1 MLQRRGLSCQD
12 LDAFHD
18 FSGVIVRNFI
28 VHGHQIHGVGFTP
41 LQLLRKHYLVS
52 ASDDGAV
59 KLWYVQGPVVRLVG
73 YLISPVE
80 HHSRIIDL
88 ATSQERYVVAMWM
101 DVVIVWDIPLD
112 IADGPE
118 LYCSCTYISSSYL
131 RTTQPVGKK
140 SSSLYVNQL
149 EKLLTIKNSPFAIV
163 QSSAIIFLVCIATGD
178 AAIIMEL
185 TASSTDAENNRIVW
199 ACLNESSTELAIA
212 WTANGLPFITI
223 LRTSNIKEVYTDNG
237 SFSLLPWKYISID
250 GQTLIRGEVCGMH
263 LMHFCIE
270 APQTE
275 WGLSTVLIFP
285 KYIQYAP
292 NDLLLVVS
300 FHNMS
305 CLLAYSTSEYR
316 GSFAKLDTGSFE
328 DANLA
333 SSGPDTSG
341 YRILPFP
348 MVRDLKPWC
357 LTLISVSVVSYCEAN
372 TSYWSCTSFFIS
384 PDSRYLAAQVK
395 CSNTKFSK
403 NYLVFFD
410 LALLYTYIS
419 AAPSLALL
427 EQQMVTDEAHDRA
440 NEFPLGADESF
451 IERKVSPTSRVIL
464 CGCGFGISIC
474 CLDLSNHPYFNCA
487 VPATSSSS
495 LPYVWVVSDT
505 MNLENT
511 GLRFLERTGEELPLT
526 ISPLDLFLFFL
537 SPDGTQN
544 VWNIRMPCSSQ
555 DNEGLVFSDICL
567 SSETGEL
574 FVSNVTGQIMSIG
587 IGATFPPSY
596 ISPQEQFL
604 FFELPGIFSARYG
617 TDPDESV
624 NSALTASSLLPTEQL
639 SSPTTQP
646 LMIKGAK
653 AILNVTGMKMF
664 HEELSTSISKI
675 LSEELAVECHFS
687 DDSCLL
693 FDSPNQLKQLI
704 SKLEA
709 KQAEGHFVVSVYCIG
724 RIDTIF
730 RYTLHNA
737 LITRLPNLDLRTL
750 TTDHMLKLSI
760 KAPKSMFTGLSVYDT
775 VRYLANYENPLAIC
789 SFYGTVYFIPA
800 SLEESRQ
807 RQSLPSYLE
816 ELARYYEKAQ
826 KHCYH
831 GFYESIIST
840 RSINEISYLD
850 LGIITPKCASLN
862 AMILCQ
868 PAAEFLLDRAS
879 SKFLLLENVTTLKDV
894 KQREKIELISD
905 LLNTSEPLF
914 ATDVSGFV
922 ASSNIELQ
930 TKQVKEIQDDNTDV
944 FDDMDNCIARIE
956 EAISSHVVPSVPRR
970 IRNPRR
976 HLINKSG
983 PGESEGSLL
992 SISSLGADE
1001 LAFESE
1007 SDVQEQEEESS
1018 ASISSSASES
1028 GAYERST
1035 KDNDSEESLEN
1046 PGRRKKKRIKDM
1058 QDTDSFV
1065 YSSSGSDSVAYSEE
1079 IETTEEFVLEKNT
1092 KKETVEQS
1100 RSEPPLK
1107 RYIEKVTSATALV
1120 KYTKVFLSLQYKTL
1134 IKRNIEFMKDFAS
1147 STPLVA
1153 GKANS
1158 YAIPQVGD
1166 AILVLPVHYRYSIQF
1181 IDSFFDKRITGS
1193 TITVLDRLIGPPPE
1207 AGFYGDAPE
1216 NPNNKP
1222 YLAII
1227 KDIYPQYWQIDKGR
1241 PPFVG
1246 MPLTLLT
1253 ILIKPVTSIDQ
1264 ITPLITPDYELLDKL
1279 LANERTKNTY
1289 NLQITKSHD
1298 LVILPL
1304 SHSLLLEPRN
1314 LIPEFPILPY
1324 WSGAYHLRTLSKVL
1338 GQWIKY
1344 IREGPCA
1351 SEQVA
1356 KCFKAS
1362 FPSLIF
1368 TSDFYGH
1375 HGLEYC
1381 DLLEDTLLAEC
1392 LSYPIK
1398 LSVLPPAA
1406 IQDIRK
1412 IKTISDSF
1420 PLEAYHR
1427 TVPFA
1432 PAPEHV
1438 LHPQL
1443 FALTSRGNVVLRA
1456 NTASKKASES
1466 KTSNKT
1472 KQNSSS
1478 SSASDTESDSSYESE
1493 DTRFQRKHGY
1503 IRKLVLS
1510 SVQHMSAFFNDTIKK
1525 TPYFYSPRSTPRLL
1539 MVQTA
1544 VRNGSP
1550 KRWGDHYIPHAF
1562 GLLYHLFLKATTR
1575 TDTLKIYSAEALFR
1589 EHVLD
1594 TFFPDAPSDNLTKR
1608 QLSKLE
1614 LEESKSYLVSVCYQ
1628 LYRDNTFASGL
1639 YYFTEDMQVPRD
1651 QAQEEIVKQA
1661 SVWDNIDAQ
1670 SATFSAETCARI
1682 FSSLEDLYIRDTNI
1696 LTYIPA
1702 SLFSLSLNASGIES
1716 SSSQSPVSPLY
1727 SSLVTELVP
1736 YALEANEITHTN
1748 LDFSFVSPQSTAVST
1763 ADSSCSTNN
1772 DESIT
1777 FAQIIRSLTVR
1788 PFGIKPDNM
1797 SGTHT
1802 GLRKSLRSRQ
1812 EHALTFDGIFN
1823 PISILSR
1830 MRLFLVLVEA
1840 INITLTTSA
1849 YRDILLETFANPC
1862 GRIKRYAGIVAH
1874 PLWFNLI
1881 MHRIA
1886 TGYYTCFRSLINDI
1900 RIIAGNWDSF
1910 NGDQTIAICAEFCE
1924 KLIDNLLLLVRGI
1937 AALTDNEYLAICE
1950 SVRFE
1955 SSQGDD
1961 QDEKSAET
1969 SQDLEE
1975 VSSSTVSNSDSEP
1988 SDDSSSPKPVR
1999 NRTSTRQ
2006 SRKH

>member
-12 LDAFHD
+12 PDVFYD

-88 ATSQERYVVAMWM
+88 AISQEHYIIAMWM
-101 DVVIVWDIPLD
+101 DIVIVWDIPLD
-112 IADGPE
+112 IGDGPE
-118 LYCSCTYISSSYL
+118 IYCSHTYISSSYL
-131 RTTQPVGKK
+131 RTAQPIGKK
-140 SSSLYVNQL
+140 NSNFYVNQL
-149 EKLLTIKNSPFAIV
+149 EKLLTIKDTPFAIV

-178 AAIIMEL
+178 TAIIMEL
-185 TASSTDAENNRIVW
+185 TTSPTDAENNRIVW
-199 ACLNESSTELAIA
+199 ACINESSTELAIA

-223 LRTSNIKEVYTDNG
+223 LKTSSIKTLCTDNG
-237 SFSLLPWKYISID
+237 SFSLFPWKYISID
-250 GQTLIRGEVCGMH
+250 GQTLVRGEVCGAH
-263 LMHFCIE
+263 LTHFCIE

-275 WGLSTVLIFP
+275 WGLSSVPIFP

-316 GSFAKLDTGSFE
+316 SSFARLDISSFE
-328 DANLA
+328 DASLA
-333 SSGPDTSG
+333 SPGSSSSGHQ
-341 YRILPFP
+341 ILPFP

-372 TSYWSCTSFFIS
+372 TSYWSCTSFFFS

-410 LALLYTYIS
+410 LALLCTCIS
-419 AAPSLALL
+419 VAPSLALL

-451 IERKVSPTSRVIL
+451 IERKVSPISRVIL

-474 CLDLSNHPYFNCA
+474 CLDLSNHPYLNSVVSTA
-487 VPATSSSS
+487 SLPP

-511 GLRFLERTGEELPLT
+511 GLRFLERNGEELPLT

-544 VWNIRMPCSSQ
+544 IWNIRMPCSSQ

-574 FVSNVTGQIMSIG
+574 FVSNVTGQIMSIS
-587 IGATFPPSY
+587 IGATFPPSH
-596 ISPQEQFL
+596 ISPQEQFM
-604 FFELPGIFSARYG
+604 FFELPGIFGARYG
-617 TDPDESV
+617 TDPDESI
-624 NSALTASSLLPTEQL
+624 NSALTLSSLLPTEQI
-639 SSPTTQP
+639 SSSTAQP
-646 LMIKGAK
+646 LMIKGSK
-653 AILNVTGMKMF
+653 AVLNVTGMKMF
-664 HEELSTSISKI
+664 YEELVTSISK
-675 LSEELAVECHFS
+675 LLLEELAVECHFS

-693 FDSPNQLKQLI
+693 FDSPNQLKQSI

-709 KQAEGHFVVSVYCIG
+709 KQAEGCFVVSVYCIG

-737 LITRLPNLDLRTL
+737 LITYLPNLDLRTL
-750 TTDHMLKLSI
+750 NADHMLKLSI
-760 KAPKSMFTGLSVYDT
+760 KAPKSMFTGLAVYDT

-789 SFYGTVYFIPA
+789 SFYGTVYSIPA
-800 SLEESRQ
+800 SLEENWQ
-807 RQSLPSYLE
+807 KQPLSYLE
-816 ELARYYEKAQ
+816 GLSHYYKKVQ
-826 KHCYH
+826 KHGYH
-831 GFYESIIST
+831 GFYERVIST
-840 RSINEISYLD
+840 RSINEIPYLD

-868 PAAEFLLDRAS
+868 PANEFLLDRAS

-914 ATDVSGFV
+914 ATDVSGFIV
-922 ASSNIELQ
+922 SSNIELQ

-944 FDDMDNCIARIE
+944 PNDMDNYIAHIE
-956 EAISSHVVPSVPRR
+956 AAISSHIVPSVPRR
-970 IRNPRR
+970 VRNPRR
-976 HLINKSG
+976 HLINKLGS
-983 PGESEGSLL
+983 GESEGSLL

-1001 LAFESE
+1001 LVFESE
-1007 SDVQEQEEESS
+1007 SDMQEQEEESC
-1018 ASISSSASES
+1018 ASISSSVSES
-1028 GAYERST
+1028 GTYGRST
-1035 KDNDSEESLEN
+1035 KDNDSEESLSN
-1046 PGRRKKKRIKDM
+1046 PGRKQKRRIKDV

-1065 YSSSGSDSVAYSEE
+1065 YSSSGSGSVAYSEE
-1079 IETTEEFVLEKNT
+1079 IETTEDSILEKNT
-1092 KKETVEQS
+1092 RKETVEQS
-1100 RSEPPLK
+1100 KAEPPLK
-1107 RYIEKVTSATALV
+1107 RYVEKVTSATALV
-1120 KYTKVFLSLQYKTL
+1120 KYTKVFLSSQYKTL
-1134 IKRNIEFMKDFAS
+1134 IKRNVEFMRDFAS
-1147 STPLVA
+1147 PTPLPA

-1158 YAIPQVGD
+1158 YAVPQVGD

-1181 IDSFFDKRITGS
+1181 IDSFFDKRIIGS
-1193 TITVLDRLIGPPPE
+1193 TIAVLDRLIGPPPE
-1207 AGFYGDAPE
+1207 TGFYGDALE

-1227 KDIYPQYWQIDKGR
+1227 KDIYPQYWSIDKGR
-1241 PPFVG
+1241 PPFAG
-1246 MPLTLLT
+1246 MSLTLLT

-1289 NLQITKSHD
+1289 NLHITKSHD

-1338 GQWIKY
+1338 GQWIRY

-1362 FPSLIF
+1362 FPSLTF
-1368 TSDFYGH
+1368 TNEFYGPR
-1375 HGLEYC
+1375 GLEYC
-1381 DLLEDTLLAEC
+1381 DLLEDTLLTEC
-1392 LSYPIK
+1392 LNYPVK
-1398 LSVLPPAA
+1398 LSILPPAT

-1412 IKTISDSF
+1412 IKTIPDSF

-1427 TVPFA
+1427 TVPFT
-1432 PAPEHV
+1432 PASEHM
-1438 LHPQL
+1438 LRPQL
-1443 FALTSRGNVVLRA
+1443 FTLTSRGNIVLRA
-1456 NTASKKASES
+1456 NTASKKVSES
-1466 KTSNKT
+1466 KISGKT
-1472 KQNSSS
+1472 KHGSSS
-1478 SSASDTESDSSYESE
+1478 SSTSDTDSDSSYESE
-1493 DTRFQRKHGY
+1493 DTHFQRKHGY
-1503 IRKLVLS
+1503 TRKLVLS
-1510 SVQHMSAFFNDTIKK
+1510 SVQHISAFFSNTLKK
-1525 TPYFYSPRSTPRLL
+1525 TPYFYSPRSIPRLL
-1539 MVQTA
+1539 TIQTA
-1544 VRNGSP
+1544 AGDGSP

-1575 TDTLKIYSAEALFR
+1575 TDTIKIYSAEALFR

-1594 TFFPDAPSDNLTKR
+1594 AFFPDAPSDNLTKR
-1608 QLSKLE
+1608 QLSKIE

-1639 YYFTEDMQVPRD
+1639 YYFTEDVQVPRD
-1651 QAQEEIVKQA
+1651 QTQEEIVKQA

-1670 SATFSAETCARI
+1670 SATFSVETCARI
-1682 FSSLEDLYIRDTNI
+1682 FSILEDLYIRDTNI

-1702 SLFSLSLNASGIES
+1702 SLFSLSLNTSRSES

-1727 SSLVTELVP
+1727 PSLVTELVP
-1736 YALEANEITHTN
+1736 YVLEVNKTTHTN
-1748 LDFSFVSPQSTAVST
+1748 VDFSFVSPQNTVAST

-1772 DESIT
+1772 DENIT
-1777 FAQIIRSLTVR
+1777 FAQIIRSLAVR
-1788 PFGIKPDNM
+1788 PFGIKLDNM
-1797 SGTHT
+1797 SSTHT
-1802 GLRKSLRSRQ
+1802 RLRKSSRSKQ
-1812 EHALTFDGIFN
+1812 EHTLTFDGVFN
-1823 PISILSR
+1823 PMSILSR
-1830 MRLFLVLVEA
+1830 MRLFLILVEA
-1840 INITLTTSA
+1840 INITLTTPA
-1849 YRDILLETFANPC
+1849 YRDILFETFANPC
-1862 GRIKRYAGIVAH
+1862 SRIKRYAGVVAH

-1881 MHRIA
+1881 MHRVA
-1886 TGYYTCFRSLINDI
+1886 TGYYTCFRALINDI

-1924 KLIDNLLLLVRGI
+1924 KLIENLLLLVRNI
-1937 AALTDNEYLAICE
+1937 TALTDSEYQAICE

-1955 SSQGDD
+1955 SSQSDD
-1961 QDEKSAET
+1961 QDEKSAEV
-1969 SQDLEE
+1969 SQETEE
-1975 VSSSTVSNSDSEP
+1975 VSSSSVSSSDSEP
-1988 SDDSSSPKPVR
+1988 SDDSSSPKPMR
-1999 NRTSTRQ
+1999 NRTSARQTR
-2006 SRKH
+2006 RH